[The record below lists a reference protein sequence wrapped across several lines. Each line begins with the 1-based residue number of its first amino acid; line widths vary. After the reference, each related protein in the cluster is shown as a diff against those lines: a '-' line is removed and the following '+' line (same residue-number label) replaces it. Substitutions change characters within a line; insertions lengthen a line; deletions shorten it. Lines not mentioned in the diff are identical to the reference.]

1 MSFSAATSGQI
12 VVPACRLFVYAL
24 KGSAEYCKKYLGTRC
39 ERANPKYTSAWHG
52 SLFAAGR
59 ETDNGH
65 IQRPNTITTRR
76 NAVLL
81 AL

>member
-12 VVPACRLFVYAL
+12 VVPASRLFVYAL
-24 KGSAEYCKKYLGTRC
+24 QGSAESCRECLGTRRQ
-39 ERANPKYTSAWHG
+39 RANPKYTSAWHA

-59 ETDNGH
+59 KTDIGH
-65 IQRPNTITTRR
+65 IQCPNTITTRR

-81 AL
+81 AF